1 MDLCVYMYICAIV
14 HVYVCIH
21 TYIYIYIYIER
32 EREGGYLR
40 VDEGSVPAP
49 GPVGLHAFGCLVA

>member
-1 MDLCVYMYICAIV
+1 MCIYVYMCNCACICL
-14 HVYVCIH
+14 H

>member
-1 MDLCVYMYICAIV
+1 MWIYVYICI
-14 HVYVCIH
+14 YVQLCMYMSA
-21 TYIYIYIYIER
+21 YIYIYIYIYI